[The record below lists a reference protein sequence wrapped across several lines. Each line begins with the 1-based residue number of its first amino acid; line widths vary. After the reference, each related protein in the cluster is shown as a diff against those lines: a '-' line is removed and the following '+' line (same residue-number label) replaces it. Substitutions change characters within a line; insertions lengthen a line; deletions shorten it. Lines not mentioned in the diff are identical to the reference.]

1 LEGKPSTLA
10 GGSMHRLLLWLGL
23 TAVLGCSSPADPT
36 VATCSEVTGPPWPA
50 TVAGC
55 WMQSGVDTY
64 AEFLLVQRGT
74 TVNGTFSLCSAL
86 DGWTVHYDVT
96 GRVVFPRVVLQWT
109 ERNGERYDVTFDA
122 RVTQAADT
130 LAGTMAVNG
139 QPPGPT
145 TAFRRTAAP

>member
-1 LEGKPSTLA
+1 
-10 GGSMHRLLLWLGL
+10 
-23 TAVLGCSSPADPT
+23 
-36 VATCSEVTGPPWPA
+36 
-50 TVAGC
+50 VAGC
-55 WMQSGVDTY
+55 WVQSGVDTY

-86 DGWTVHYDVT
+86 DGCTVHYDVT